1 MKMKEINKRLAGTA
15 LAVFFTSVTIQFLPG
30 QISHLNTP
38 DLVPVEGSY
47 LLSGKLDSGQYNYF
61 LNGILKEQ
69 FDSRR
74 KKLTENL
81 KSREDL
87 ILHLDRIKAEYIS
100 LLGPFP
106 EKTPLNPVV
115 TGKIERED
123 YTVEKVAF
131 ESRPGHHVT
140 ALLYLPEGKGPFP
153 AILHMPGHSFD
164 AKGRGVYQTI
174 GRFFALNGYVVL
186 QVDPVC
192 QGERC
197 QICQTEPVKYSD
209 IYGNPLSQSTTSQHE
224 LYNEK
229 LLLLGSTLVAW
240 EAWDNI
246 RSIDYLCGRSEVD
259 ITKIGI
265 TGLSGGGTQTTY
277 LAPLDSR
284 IKVSVPSSYI
294 ATTEEKFRTIGS
306 QDGCQQLYSEGK
318 AGIEEQDFLFM
329 AAPMPVQIL
338 STYDDFFSYKGS
350 KTAVSELREMYKVLG
365 AGDRIRQFAAPGDHG
380 MPQVSLEANVRW
392 MNWWLKGDSSI
403 IVADTLRN
411 PYIPLKDTYVSG
423 TGQVLSYFEGEKSI
437 PDYAVEMLEQVRQT
451 KTEFLAN
458 NSSSGISE
466 KAAGLIGYQEPV
478 NISDGSFKGT
488 FEWEGLKIEKHLID
502 RDRDLKLPALI
513 IKPKKI
519 TGKGVP
525 AIIFSG
531 CFGKMNEISK
541 NKQFI
546 LQKIREGYAVMVVDV
561 SNTGE
566 LRTPEK
572 GVQVNYEFFVA
583 KLPVYAGRTL
593 LGYRT
598 EDLVITRNY
607 FQTVLNINRKKT
619 ELFASGQAG
628 PPAIHAAVIGGG
640 FSKLYLMN
648 TLDSWETIVRTHF
661 MPDNLGVIVPEVLK
675 YYDLP
680 DLELM
685 LAAKKIAVER
695 IIKE

>member
-30 QISHLNTP
+30 QVAHLNTP

-306 QDGCQQLYSEGK
+306 QDGC
-318 AGIEEQDFLFM
+318 
-329 AAPMPVQIL
+329 
-338 STYDDFFSYKGS
+338 
-350 KTAVSELREMYKVLG
+350 
-365 AGDRIRQFAAPGDHG
+365 
-380 MPQVSLEANVRW
+380 
-392 MNWWLKGDSSI
+392 
-403 IVADTLRN
+403 
-411 PYIPLKDTYVSG
+411 
-423 TGQVLSYFEGEKSI
+423 
-437 PDYAVEMLEQVRQT
+437 
-451 KTEFLAN
+451 
-458 NSSSGISE
+458 
-466 KAAGLIGYQEPV
+466 
-478 NISDGSFKGT
+478 
-488 FEWEGLKIEKHLID
+488 
-502 RDRDLKLPALI
+502 
-513 IKPKKI
+513 
-519 TGKGVP
+519 
-525 AIIFSG
+525 
-531 CFGKMNEISK
+531 
-541 NKQFI
+541 
-546 LQKIREGYAVMVVDV
+546 
-561 SNTGE
+561 
-566 LRTPEK
+566 
-572 GVQVNYEFFVA
+572 
-583 KLPVYAGRTL
+583 
-593 LGYRT
+593 
-598 EDLVITRNY
+598 
-607 FQTVLNINRKKT
+607 
-619 ELFASGQAG
+619 
-628 PPAIHAAVIGGG
+628 
-640 FSKLYLMN
+640 
-648 TLDSWETIVRTHF
+648 
-661 MPDNLGVIVPEVLK
+661 
-675 YYDLP
+675 
-680 DLELM
+680 
-685 LAAKKIAVER
+685 
-695 IIKE
+695 